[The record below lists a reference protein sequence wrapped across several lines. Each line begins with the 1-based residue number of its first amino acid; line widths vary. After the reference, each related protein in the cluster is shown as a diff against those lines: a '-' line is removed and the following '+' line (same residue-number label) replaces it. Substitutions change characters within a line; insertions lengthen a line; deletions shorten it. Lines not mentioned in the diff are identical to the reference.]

1 MFGEILFQYISC
13 CSLSV
18 RKRHHHF
25 LLSRFNTSHV
35 VVYLAPTS
43 SIAKS
48 ILRFNT
54 SHVVVYLLALK
65 ISWHSS
71 TSFNTSH
78 VVVYPKIKV
87 RNKNE
92 NFEFQYISC
101 CSLSYQQCLHNCK
114 ILLFQYISCCSLSD
128 SRTKTYNPYFTF
140 QYISCCS
147 LSLYSGTPGSGKS
160 RFNTSH
166 VVVYRNNS
174 RLIFQSIWFQY
185 ISCCSLSQ
193 SLLL

>member
-78 VVVYPKIKV
+78 VVVYRIHAQKHTIHILRFNTSHVVVYHKDF
-87 RNKNE
+87 
-92 NFEFQYISC
+92 NFYNDSVKFQYISC
-101 CSLSYQQCLHNCK
+101 CSLSFRKFFDKL
-114 ILLFQYISCCSLSD
+114 
-128 SRTKTYNPYFTF
+128 
-140 QYISCCS
+140 
-147 LSLYSGTPGSGKS
+147 
-160 RFNTSH
+160 
-166 VVVYRNNS
+166 
-174 RLIFQSIWFQY
+174 
-185 ISCCSLSQ
+185 
-193 SLLL
+193 